1 MSFAKRLAEKIVAL
15 DESCLDD
22 VLLLE
27 IKRGLLDV
35 VGVSLAGAL
44 ENCTRLATLSV
55 GLTDGPAQQLIGQNG
70 KATTLDAA
78 TINGTAAHALDFDDI
93 NILMGGHPSAPA
105 FAAVSAL
112 ADELNASGVET
123 ILAFLAAYETTVRM
137 GPGLHPHHYNKGW
150 H

>member
-22 VLLLE
+22 ALLLE
-27 IKRGLLDV
+27 IKRGVLDV
-35 VGVSLAGAL
+35 IGVSLAGAL

-55 GLTDGPAQQLIGQNG
+55 GVTDGPAQLIGQNG

-105 FAAVSAL
+105 FAAAG
-112 ADELNASGVET
+112 AGAH
-123 ILAFLAAYETTVRM
+123 VRVA
-137 GPGLHPHHYNKGW
+137 
-150 H
+150 